1 VAQAHV
7 FIRRPE
13 LPRVNPIRFMER
25 VGLMP
30 RYPALDDAAKYE
42 VMASFFVRNQ
52 PPTTDMF
59 DRAAAF
65 EGFALHTGSPWETV
79 ADTGDAVRVTTPKGE
94 FDYDFLVLSTGL
106 ITDPALRPELGK
118 VADKIARWWDM
129 YAPPPGIGGAVI
141 NAHPYLGPAFQFTAR
156 EVADAPLL
164 HGLFAFNYSAL
175 ISLGLSAS
183 ALSGL
188 KHALPRLVT
197 GVADQLFL
205 DDKDVILSDYHAYDE
220 IEFLSEWAPRPAREA
235 AA

>member
-1 VAQAHV
+1 
-7 FIRRPE
+7 
-13 LPRVNPIRFMER
+13 
-25 VGLMP
+25 
-30 RYPALDDAAKYE
+30 
-42 VMASFFVRNQ
+42 
-52 PPTTDMF
+52 
-59 DRAAAF
+59 
-65 EGFALHTGSPWETV
+65 
-79 ADTGDAVRVTTPKGE
+79 
-94 FDYDFLVLSTGL
+94 
-106 ITDPALRPELGK
+106 
-118 VADKIARWWDM
+118 M